1 MTSTDLHDMPARPAG
16 AARILHTS
24 DWHLGTTVRGH
35 SRAEDH
41 AALLD
46 ELLTIARAATPD
58 LIVHTG
64 DLFDGH
70 RPPMVEFGRAI
81 RILRDLA
88 TVAPVVV
95 LAGNHDSATAMEV
108 LATAVG
114 DECPDEVA
122 AGRYDPYGPCRHRIR
137 IHPRPTMA
145 EHGAVAT
152 YPSAAGV
159 DIRLVSVPF
168 VHANRMLKDFAHLDQ
183 ANATYSDGL
192 RTILGLVTGQAL
204 ARFDRTRQVAVLATH
219 LHVAGARTSSER
231 AIHISTDYA
240 TDPMTFGNDYAY
252 VACGHIHVPQPIGG
266 GRGHYVGSLLE
277 VDFGEEGETKQV
289 LLVDTEPG
297 RPARITPVVLTAGR
311 RLRRIRSPLSVLAD
325 QAATLGDALVEVT
338 VLSEPDAAPG
348 PPGPIVVG
356 ESAFDSLAA
365 AVAAQLPDATIVS
378 VVDGRRGPVVA
389 ADELE
394 PADQPAGSPNEQYR
408 EWLVG
413 DGRSSVDAQ
422 PGADVRRVAEL
433 FDELLDAVLN
443 GAEAEPSEVAAL
455 HDLEV
460 S

>member
-1 MTSTDLHDMPARPAG
+1 
-16 AARILHTS
+16 
-24 DWHLGTTVRGH
+24 
-35 SRAEDH
+35 
-41 AALLD
+41 
-46 ELLTIARAATPD
+46 
-58 LIVHTG
+58 VHTG

-95 LAGNHDSATAMEV
+95 LAGNHDSATTMEV

-122 AGRYDPYGPCRHRIR
+122 AGRYDPYSPCRHRIR
-137 IHPRPTMA
+137 IHPRATKA
-145 EHGAVAT
+145 EHGSVAT
-152 YPSAAGV
+152 YPSAAGI

-168 VHANRMLKDFAHLDQ
+168 VHANRVLKDFSDLAQ
-183 ANATYSDGL
+183 VNATYSDGL
-192 RTILGLVTGQAL
+192 RTILTSLTSKAL
-204 ARFDRTRQVAVLATH
+204 QRFERTRQVAVLATH

-231 AIHISTDYA
+231 AIHVSTDYA

-289 LLVDTEPG
+289 LLVDAEPG
-297 RPARITPVVLTAGR
+297 RPAQVTPVVLTAGR
-311 RLRRIRSPLSVLAD
+311 RLRRVRSPLSALAG
-325 QAATLGDALVEVT
+325 QAPALGNALVEVT
-338 VLSEPDAAPG
+338 ALSEPGVPPG
-348 PPGPIVVG
+348 VPGPIVVAG
-356 ESAFDSLAA
+356 VPFDSLAA
-365 AVAAQLPDATIVS
+365 AVAAQLPDATVVS
-378 VVDGRRGPVVA
+378 VVDGRRGPVVP

-394 PADQPAGSPNEQYR
+394 PADRPTGSPNDQYR
-408 EWLVG
+408 EWLAG

-433 FDELLDAVLN
+433 FDELFDAVLN
-443 GAEAEPSEVAAL
+443 GADAEPAEVAAL
-455 HDLEV
+455 RELEV